1 MSKPTAADRL
11 EEVADAY
18 NFQWEYSR
26 KQFEQQEPGGKLTP
40 IEYPEDCDIAKLLR
54 NAAELVRACEEMDGG
69 YNEWHGYCVSADEW
83 DEFQSALAKLQGSK
97 E

>member
-11 EEVADAY
+11 DA
-18 NFQWEYSR
+18 
-26 KQFEQQEPGGKLTP
+26 LA
-40 IEYPEDCDIAKLLR
+40 EDFYDANNPRNYETLLSDAEKSDLLR

-69 YNEWHGYCVSADEW
+69 YNDLYGYWVSADEW
-83 DEFQSALAKLQGSK
+83 EDFLKALAKLQGSDK

>member
-1 MSKPTAADRL
+1 MSKPTAADML

-54 NAAELVRACEEMDGG
+54 NAAELVRACEKATDKGLYVSEEMD
-69 YNEWHGYCVSADEW
+69 N
-83 DEFQSALAKLQGSK
+83 ALAKLQGSNK